1 MGTQKEINLEN
12 NLIYQIISQGYER
25 VNIKNEEDLLSNLRI
40 ELFNLNRKNLN
51 NTPLTNKEFERLLS
65 YLDGN
70 SIFKNSEILRDKVLL
85 ERDDNTKVYIKLL
98 DKDASKNSYKITN
111 QITVKGKYTNRYDVT
126 LLINGFPLVQIELK
140 SRGHDLKEAFE
151 QIKRYKKHSYTGLF
165 RYTQLFVISNGVNTK
180 YFANGDQNLKFDH
193 TFYFSDMLNKRISD
207 LKSFSEVFFEK
218 DFLTNVISNYIIIN
232 QSDKMLMVMR
242 PYQIY
247 AVKNIIDRAKNS
259 NENGYIWHTTGSGK
273 TLTSFK
279 ASQILSNDK
288 DIKKVFFLVDRKDL
302 DAQTISEFNKFEK
315 DSVDIT
321 DSTSNLVDQIND
333 TSKKL
338 IVTTI
343 QKMAN
348 SIKNEKYSDILN
360 DFKDKKV
367 VFIIDECHRSQF
379 GDMHKSINK
388 HFKNAQYFGFTGTPR
403 FVENKSNTNQITTDL
418 FEKCLHT
425 YLTKDAI
432 NDKNVLGFNVEYVK
446 TFEGAFD
453 ESDDETCDNIDKN
466 EVFTSDIRV
475 SNVARNIIDIHDLK
489 TNNKKYNA
497 IFAVSSIEMLIKY
510 YNEFKKIDH
519 NLKIAS
525 IFSVNDNQSSEDNKK
540 HTKDSLNLMID
551 DYNKMFS
558 STIDNFSSY
567 FSNISKKVKNCEID
581 ILIVVNMFLTGFDSK
596 TLNTLYVDKN
606 LKYHDL
612 VQAFSRTNRIES
624 ANKPHGN
631 VVCYRNLKKNTD
643 DAIRL
648 FSESDNTDTVLMKSF
663 EEYLSDFKEKLFDL
677 KNLCETPKNVDDLVG
692 ESEKKD
698 FIVTFRE
705 LTKILTRLNTF
716 TEFEFEEKTLGI
728 SKQTYMDYKS
738 KYLDI
743 YEETKNPKSDTISI
757 LDDIDFLIEIMHTD
771 KINVD
776 YILNLIREI
785 DLTNKDN
792 IQNEVE
798 KIIKTLTESD
808 NEKVRLKVDLIKEF
822 LEKVVPTLG
831 ENAQIDDNFSKF
843 EERKKDEEIQIFS
856 NEIGLNKSKIKNYIS
871 EFEYSNIIDT
881 KLIDENLKDDL
892 KATYIQRRKLKDS
905 ITNFIKSHTSKFI

>member
-12 NLIYQIISQGYER
+12 NLINQIISQGYER
-25 VNIKNEEDLLSNLRI
+25 VNIKNEKDLLSNLRI

-98 DKDASKNSYKITN
+98 DKDVSKNSYKITN

-140 SRGHDLKEAFE
+140 SRGNDLKEAFE

-321 DSTSNLVDQIND
+321 DSTSNLVEQIND

-453 ESDDETCDNIDKN
+453 ESDDEICENIDKN

-525 IFSVNDNQSSEDNKK
+525 IFSVNDNQSTEDNKK

-551 DYNKMFS
+551 DYNKMFG

-677 KNLCETPKNVDDLVG
+677 KNICETPKNVDDLVG

-698 FIVTFRE
+698 FIVTFRD

-743 YEETKNPKSDTISI
+743 YEETKKPKGDTISI

-831 ENAQIDDNFSKF
+831 ENSQIDDNYSKF
-843 EERKKDEEIQIFS
+843 EERKKDEEIEIFS
-856 NEIGLNKSKIKNYIS
+856 TEIGLNKSKIKNYIS

-905 ITNFIKSHTSKFI
+905 ITNFIKSHISKFI

>member
-892 KATYIQRRKLKDS
+892 KATYIQRRKLKNS